1 MNLTSMRAIIR
12 QAQLEEQRSGRLARL
27 LGNRLPQLHPS
38 IRLPVENGSE
48 SLLQFVNAYIEQVPD
63 LLEAAARVAEQ
74 TGLQAHIDPLLRV
87 AQEFFQAPRHAEA
100 GLAALLDD
108 AYLAQRL
115 IEEVNDRYLVQ
126 LGRPLIPLDNT
137 TANLIAHQLIGEPF
151 ANSLDQAIFD
161 TVDGLLDPA
170 RMTSAERQTCRT
182 GLENEDTRQAW
193 EQWPCLSRQLGME
206 LRLGSL

>member
-1 MNLTSMRAIIR
+1 RGAAMNLTSMRAIIR

-108 AYLAQRL
+108 AYLTQRL
-115 IEEVNDRYLVQ
+115 IEEVHDRYLVQ
-126 LGRPLIPLDNT
+126 LGRPLIPMDHT
-137 TANLIAHQLIGEPF
+137 T
-151 ANSLDQAIFD
+151 
-161 TVDGLLDPA
+161 
-170 RMTSAERQTCRT
+170 AERQTCRT
-182 GLENEDTRQAW
+182 CLENEDTRQAW